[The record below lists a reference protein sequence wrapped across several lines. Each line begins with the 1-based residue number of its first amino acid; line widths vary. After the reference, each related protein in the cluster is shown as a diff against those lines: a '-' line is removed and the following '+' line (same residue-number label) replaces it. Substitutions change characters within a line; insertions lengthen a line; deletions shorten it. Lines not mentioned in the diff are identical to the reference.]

1 MTELKRPERHFQP
14 ESIKPKLS
22 SITNFYTQKVNEY
35 WNRIKQLNEYA
46 DALENEISILKGMPN
61 VEVLLD
67 NTDKQLVVVPQFV
80 AGWFEE
86 KMSVAFSEVVS
97 AYSFSG
103 NEAIAWV
110 YENGGIDLLCKMKLY
125 GYTVEK
131 EKLYLLKHIDF
142 CKTDKD
148 YDWFMIKF
156 SDGPLNHLRVEKG
169 QKPST
174 IDCKFTQQE
183 IDSMEVG
190 SYEQIKVEE

>member
-1 MTELKRPERHFQP
+1 MSEFTE
-14 ESIKPKLS
+14 KLRS
-22 SITNFYTQKVNEY
+22 SELVWNAVNEVDKDQVDVGFLIEIIRNEFKY
-35 WNRIKQLNEYA
+35 WQPPKPR
-46 DALENEISILKGMPN
+46 EIP
-61 VEVLLD
+61 VEI
-67 NTDKQLVVVPQFV
+67 PQFV

-86 KMSVAFSEVVS
+86 KMSVDFSEVVS

-125 GYTVEK
+125 GYTFEK

-156 SDGPLNHLRVEKG
+156 SDGALNHLRVEKG
-169 QKPST
+169 QKPAT
-174 IDCKFTQQE
+174 IDCRFTQSE
-183 IDSMEVG
+183 IDNMETG
-190 SYEQIKVEE
+190 SYKQIKVDNVG